1 MSSCINLG
9 INVNICD
16 DGGLHLIRNVEKI
29 CHLVNVNTPCIH
41 KYSDVDN
48 FYTVFWLQEKTKLS
62 ESNKYTT
69 VHDIYRHFSR
79 LIE

>member
-1 MSSCINLG
+1 MDNNNKTLEAIFVEAVKAGNLDKVRSCINLG

-48 FYTVFWLQEKTKLS
+48 FYTVFWLQ
-62 ESNKYTT
+62 
-69 VHDIYRHFSR
+69 
-79 LIE
+79 

>member
-48 FYTVFWLQEKTKLS
+48 FYTVFWLQEKQSCQNPINTQLCMTS
-62 ESNKYTT
+62 I
-69 VHDIYRHFSR
+69 VIFRD
-79 LIE
+79 